1 MVAQGVKT
9 SVNAQQLAKAGIS
22 VGDLQWLKACRNSPV
37 SQTPAY
43 TKLKEK
49 VQAFRRE
56 VEMQALGAALA

>member
-9 SVNAQQLAKAGIS
+9 AVNTQQLAKAGIS

-37 SQTPAY
+37 SKSPAY
-43 TKLKEK
+43 IKLMEK

-56 VEMQALGAALA
+56 LDAQALGAALA

>member
-37 SQTPAY
+37 SKTPAY
-43 TKLKEK
+43 VKLMDK
-49 VQAFRRE
+49 VQTFRRE
-56 VEMQALGAALA
+56 LDMQALGAALA